1 MLTLKT
7 AALLLTAHEY
17 ELLTSLVQGDRAA
30 FDDIYRQ
37 YFHSVYCNA
46 IKITRDKTAAEDVV
60 QEVFITLWEKRDTI
74 SLEKSIGGW
83 LFVSCYNKSVNLLR
97 KKLRESAACK
107 ELVTPDMDSMS
118 DEEQFGLQW
127 QLLENAMA
135 QLSPQKRKVFELC
148 KLQGKTYEETAL
160 ALHISKYTVKEYLSA
175 SVSFLKEYVQQHPQ
189 QSSVATSTGIF
200 MLLTAGC

>member
-148 KLQGKTYEETAL
+148 KLQGKTYEETAS

-175 SVSFLKEYVQQHPQ
+175 SVSFLREYVQQHTQ

-200 MLLTAGC
+200 MLLAANC